1 MKSFLF
7 SIFLFL
13 VFDSQSQSIKYSLG
27 MSKPQNHYFEV
38 EMQLENFKDKEINLK
53 LPVWA
58 PGSYLVREFS
68 KNINLVRAHDEN
80 GNELEVEKVT
90 KNNWKIVRNKAKKI
104 TVNYEVYA
112 FELTVRTSFLDLSHG
127 FVSGSGVFMYVDGYK
142 NLNGQLDIIPYY
154 EFKTITT
161 SLDQISESIAQDG
174 SFAYNFTNY
183 DELIDCPIE
192 IGNQTVFT
200 FSAANVEHTVAL
212 YGIGNYVISD
222 LQRDMAKIVEVATDV
237 FGQNPNK
244 KYTFIIHNVVD
255 GQGGLEHSNSSTLS
269 VNRWTYEGTEYLDF
283 LSLVAHE
290 YFHLWNVKRI
300 RPKELGPFDYD
311 QENYTSLLW
320 VMEGFTSYYDKLLLL
335 RAGFYTPEKF
345 LSKLQG
351 SINYV
356 EGTIGS
362 RVQPLAHASFDAWIK
377 AYRTNENSS
386 NTQMTYYSR
395 GATMAALFD
404 AMIIEKYKG
413 TKCLDHFLQFLYEKY
428 YSKLN
433 RGFTDDEF
441 KSALETFLDNDL
453 GSFFNDYIDGVMVPK
468 YQEILSKIG
477 VKVTATTSE
486 KSSFGASCENVS
498 GKLMV
503 QTIKSNSSAENAG
516 LSVNDEIIAVET
528 FRVDKAAL
536 ESYLAGMQEGDRF
549 YLMISRD
556 DIIQVLTVEIKNA
569 ISTSYLLELDNAEST
584 ASYKNYWLRTIE

>member
-1 MKSFLF
+1 
-7 SIFLFL
+7 
-13 VFDSQSQSIKYSLG
+13 

-68 KNINLVRAHDEN
+68 KNINLVRAQDEN
-80 GNELEVEKVT
+80 GKALEIEKVT

-142 NLNGQLDIIPYY
+142 NLSGQLNIIPYY
-154 EFKTITT
+154 DFKKIST
-161 SLDQISESIAQDG
+161 SLDQVSESIAQDG
-174 SFAYNFTNY
+174 SFGFVFSNY

-192 IGNQTVFT
+192 IGNHTVFS
-200 FSAANVEHTVAL
+200 FNAANVEHTVAI
-212 YGIGNYVISD
+212 YGIGNYILSD
-222 LQRDMAKIVEVATDV
+222 LQRDMAKIVEAATDV

-255 GQGGLEHSNSSTLS
+255 GQGGLEHANSSTLS
-269 VNRWTYEGTEYLDF
+269 VNRWSYEGADYLDF

-320 VMEGFTSYYDKLLLL
+320 VMEGFTSYYDKLLML

-404 AMIIEKYKG
+404 AMIIEKYDA
-413 TKCLDHFLQFLYEKY
+413 TKCLDHFLQILYDKY
-428 YSKLN
+428 YIKLN

-441 KSALETFLDNDL
+441 KSELEAFLDTDL
-453 GSFFNDYIDGVMVPK
+453 DSFFKDYIDGVMVPK
-468 YQEILSKIG
+468 YEEILSKIG
-477 VKVTATTSE
+477 VKLAATTSE
-486 KSSFGASCENVS
+486 KSSFGANCENVS

-503 QTIKSNSSAENAG
+503 QTIKSNSTAESAG
-516 LSVNDEIIAVET
+516 LSVNDEIIAFET
-528 FRVDKAAL
+528 FRVDKASFEAFV
-536 ESYLAGMQEGDRF
+536 SGMVAGDQF

-556 DIIQVLTVEIKNA
+556 DIVQVLTVEMQNA
-569 ISTSYLLELDNAEST
+569 LSTSYLLELDST
-584 ASYKNYWLRTIE
+584 EANSKKRNYWLRTLD

>member
-1 MKSFLF
+1 
-7 SIFLFL
+7 
-13 VFDSQSQSIKYSLG
+13 

-68 KNINLVRAHDEN
+68 KNINLVRAQDEN
-80 GNELEVEKVT
+80 GKALEIEKVT

-142 NLNGQLDIIPYY
+142 NLSGQLNIIPYY
-154 EFKTITT
+154 DFKKIST
-161 SLDQISESIAQDG
+161 SLDQVSESIAQDG
-174 SFAYNFTNY
+174 SFGFVFSNY

-192 IGNQTVFT
+192 IGNHTVFS
-200 FSAANVEHTVAL
+200 FNAANVEHTVAI
-212 YGIGNYVISD
+212 YGIGNYILAD
-222 LQRDMAKIVEVATDV
+222 LQRDMAKIVEAATDV

-255 GQGGLEHSNSSTLS
+255 GQGGLEHANSSTLS
-269 VNRWTYEGTEYLDF
+269 VNRWSYEGADYLDF

-320 VMEGFTSYYDKLLLL
+320 VMEGFTSYYDKLLML

-404 AMIIEKYKG
+404 AMIIEKYDA
-413 TKCLDHFLQFLYEKY
+413 TKCLDHFLQILYDKY
-428 YSKLN
+428 YIKLN

-441 KSALETFLDNDL
+441 KSELEAFLDTDL
-453 GSFFNDYIDGVMVPK
+453 DSFFKDYIDGVMVPK
-468 YQEILSKIG
+468 YEEILSKIG
-477 VKVTATTSE
+477 VKLAATTSE
-486 KSSFGASCENVS
+486 KSSFGANCENVS

-503 QTIKSNSSAENAG
+503 QTIKSNSTAESAG
-516 LSVNDEIIAVET
+516 LSVNDEIIAFET
-528 FRVDKAAL
+528 FRVDKASFEAFV
-536 ESYLAGMQEGDRF
+536 SGMVAGDQF

-556 DIIQVLTVEIKNA
+556 DIVQVLTVEMQNA
-569 ISTSYLLELDNAEST
+569 LSTSYLLELDST
-584 ASYKNYWLRTIE
+584 EANSKKRNYWLRTLD

>member
-1 MKSFLF
+1 
-7 SIFLFL
+7 
-13 VFDSQSQSIKYSLG
+13 

-68 KNINLVRAHDEN
+68 KNINLVRAQDEN
-80 GNELEVEKVT
+80 GKALEIEKVT

-142 NLNGQLDIIPYY
+142 NLSGQLNIIPYY
-154 EFKTITT
+154 DFKKIST
-161 SLDQISESIAQDG
+161 SLDQVSESIAQDG
-174 SFAYNFTNY
+174 SFGFVFSNY

-192 IGNQTVFT
+192 IGNHTVFS
-200 FSAANVEHTVAL
+200 FNAANVEHTVAI
-212 YGIGNYVISD
+212 YGIGNYILSD
-222 LQRDMAKIVEVATDV
+222 LQRDMAKIVEAATDV

-255 GQGGLEHSNSSTLS
+255 GQGGLEHANSSTLS
-269 VNRWTYEGTEYLDF
+269 VNRWSYEGADYLDF

-320 VMEGFTSYYDKLLLL
+320 VMEGFTSYYDKLLML

-404 AMIIEKYKG
+404 ALIIEKYDA
-413 TKCLDHFLQFLYEKY
+413 TKCLDHFLQILYDKY
-428 YSKLN
+428 YIKLN

-441 KSALETFLDNDL
+441 KSELEAFLDTDL
-453 GSFFNDYIDGVMVPK
+453 DSFFKDYIDGVMVPK
-468 YQEILSKIG
+468 YEEILSKIG
-477 VKVTATTSE
+477 VKLAATTSE
-486 KSSFGASCENVS
+486 KSSFGANCENVS

-503 QTIKSNSSAENAG
+503 QTIKSNSTAESAG
-516 LSVNDEIIAVET
+516 LSVNDEIIAFET
-528 FRVDKAAL
+528 FRVDKASFEAFV
-536 ESYLAGMQEGDRF
+536 SGMVAGDQF

-556 DIIQVLTVEIKNA
+556 DIVQVLTVEMQNA
-569 ISTSYLLELDNAEST
+569 LSTSYLLELDST
-584 ASYKNYWLRTIE
+584 EANSKKRNYWLRTLD

>member
-1 MKSFLF
+1 
-7 SIFLFL
+7 
-13 VFDSQSQSIKYSLG
+13 

-68 KNINLVRAHDEN
+68 KNINLVRAQDEN
-80 GNELEVEKVT
+80 GKALEIEKVT

-142 NLNGQLDIIPYY
+142 NLSGQLNIIPYY
-154 EFKTITT
+154 DFKKIST
-161 SLDQISESIAQDG
+161 SLDQVSESIAQDG
-174 SFAYNFTNY
+174 SFGFVFSNY

-192 IGNQTVFT
+192 IGNHTVFS
-200 FSAANVEHTVAL
+200 FNAANVEHTVAI
-212 YGIGNYVISD
+212 YGIGNYILSD
-222 LQRDMAKIVEVATDV
+222 LQRDMAKIVEAATDV

-255 GQGGLEHSNSSTLS
+255 GQGGLEHANSSTLS
-269 VNRWTYEGTEYLDF
+269 VNRWSYEGADYLDF
-283 LSLVAHE
+283 LSLVVHE

-320 VMEGFTSYYDKLLLL
+320 VMEGFTSYYDKLLML

-404 AMIIEKYKG
+404 ALIIEKYDA
-413 TKCLDHFLQFLYEKY
+413 TKCLDHFLQILYDKY
-428 YSKLN
+428 YIKLN

-441 KSALETFLDNDL
+441 KSELEAFLDTDL
-453 GSFFNDYIDGVMVPK
+453 DSFFKDYIDGVMVPK
-468 YQEILSKIG
+468 YEEILSKIG
-477 VKVTATTSE
+477 VKLAATTSE
-486 KSSFGASCENVS
+486 KSSFGANCENVS

-503 QTIKSNSSAENAG
+503 QTIKSNSTAESAG
-516 LSVNDEIIAVET
+516 LSVNDEIIAFET
-528 FRVDKAAL
+528 FRVDKASFEAFV
-536 ESYLAGMQEGDRF
+536 SGMVAGDQF

-556 DIIQVLTVEIKNA
+556 DIVQVLTVEMQNA
-569 ISTSYLLELDNAEST
+569 LSTSYLLELDST
-584 ASYKNYWLRTIE
+584 EANSKKRNYWLRTLD